1 MQPPT
6 NKMQWSVLSSAAALT
21 GLGDRDEVDR
31 KLFQRLSYYRAFY
44 SSLPAEPRL
53 VTQVDCS
60 LKAASFLPGFLIT
73 PQTYKFF
80 SPDQLLRALLD
91 RIEQH
96 DLLDRLGTFQFRPFF
111 VAAVPFAYTSPFA
124 CLPPVHIEEALNAFE
139 NAAASEGI
147 HESAC
152 LYYSDTDALAKTLL
166 RERGYLSAKLEVNAV
181 LKIDP
186 SWLCIED
193 YFASRRHGR
202 KERKEW
208 KTFNSGQYRCRWH
221 DSLNDK
227 LIGAAVELESNL
239 LRRKRVD
246 VDEKELYA
254 WFHAVRDRLPSD
266 HLLLEVCDKLGTTVA
281 TLTFLRD
288 GEALIGKAI
297 GLAAERM
304 DSLYFCAAYYEPIR
318 FCIENRFS
326 QIDYGPS
333 AGAAKKFRGA
343 NPLPLWGAFR
353 FADDHPALPLWSDIT
368 EALEHYFVQLWQ
380 PSKS

>member
-1 MQPPT
+1 
-6 NKMQWSVLSSAAALT
+6 
-21 GLGDRDEVDR
+21 LGDRNEDDR

-53 VTQVDCS
+53 VTRLDCS
-60 LKAASFLPGFLIT
+60 PTAASFLPGFLIT

-96 DLLDRLGTFQFRPFF
+96 ALLERLGTFQFRPFF

-124 CLPPVHIEEALNAFE
+124 CLPPVHIEEALTAFE
-139 NAAASEGI
+139 SAAALEGI
-147 HESAC
+147 YECAC
-152 LYYSDTDALAKTLL
+152 LYYSDTDALATTLL

-186 SWLCIED
+186 SWRCIDD
-193 YFASRRHGR
+193 YFASRRHGK

-208 KTFNSGQYRCRWH
+208 KTFNSEQYSCIWH
-221 DSLNDK
+221 DGLNDK
-227 LIGAAVELESNL
+227 LIGTAVELECNL
-239 LRRKRVD
+239 LKRKKVD

-254 WFHAVRDRLPSD
+254 WFHAVRDRLTTD
-266 HLLLEVCDKLGTTVA
+266 HLLLEVCDQLGATVA

-288 GEALIGKAI
+288 GKALIGKAI
-297 GLAAERM
+297 GLAPERIN
-304 DSLYFCAAYYEPIR
+304 SLYFCAAYYEPIR
-318 FCIENRFS
+318 FCIENNYAL
-326 QIDYGPS
+326 IDYGPS

-343 NPLPLWGAFR
+343 TPLPLYGAFR
-353 FADDHPALPLWSDIT
+353 FAEDHPALPLWSEIAV
-368 EALEHYFVQLWQ
+368 ALEQYFAQLWQ
-380 PSKS
+380 P